1 MSATVTDLHLLSL
14 MQLCDSNFPTGAFSH
29 SFGLETYIQEDRVS
43 SKQTFYEWLQA
54 YVNEQLVYTDGLA
67 SRLTYE
73 ALEQNQVE
81 TVWNLDRLMTVQNF
95 PRESR
100 EGSRRMGEGMLRLG
114 SELYESPQVRA
125 YRERVKAKQSSG
137 HPAIV
142 FALLAHHLEIPKKTA
157 VLSYLYSTTA
167 ALIQNGVRAIPLGQ
181 TEGQRLQCE
190 MQPLLLQAVELIEQ
204 LDPDDLG
211 IVTPGLELAQMRH
224 EQLNIR
230 IFSS

>member
-1 MSATVTDLHLLSL
+1 MSGTVTDLKLLSL

-29 SFGLETYIQEDRVS
+29 SFGLETYIQEDHVS
-43 SKQTFYEWLQA
+43 DRHTFRAWLQA
-54 YVNEQLVYTDGLA
+54 YINEQLVYTDGLA
-67 SRLTYE
+67 SRLAYE
-73 ALEQNQVE
+73 ALEQE
-81 TVWNLDRLMTVQNF
+81 KLEAIWKLDRLMTVQNF

-100 EGSRRMGEGMLRLG
+100 EGSRRMGEGMIRLG
-114 SELYESPQVRA
+114 VELYDSPHLRS
-125 YRERVKAKQSSG
+125 YRDRVKAKQSSG

-142 FALLAHHLEIPKKTA
+142 FALLAHHLEIPKRTA
-157 VLSYLYSTTA
+157 ILSHLYAAVA

-181 TEGQRLQCE
+181 TEGQRLLCE
-190 MQPLLLQAVELIEQ
+190 MQPLLLKAVELIEQ

-211 IVTPGLELAQMRH
+211 MVSPGLELAQMRH

>member
-29 SFGLETYIQEDRVS
+29 SFGLETYIQEEHVT
-43 SKQTFYEWLQA
+43 SKKTFYEWLQA

-67 SRLTYE
+67 CRLTYE

-81 TVWNLDRLMTVQNF
+81 TIWALDRLMTVLNF

-100 EGSRRMGEGMLRLG
+100 EGSRRMGEGMIRLG
-114 SELYESPQVRA
+114 CELYDSPQLRS

-142 FALLAHHLEIPKKTA
+142 FALLAHHLTIPKKTA
-157 VLSYLYSTTA
+157 VLSYLYQATA

-190 MQPLLLQAVELIEQ
+190 MQPLLLHAIELIEQ
-204 LDPDDLG
+204 LGADDLG

>member
-29 SFGLETYIQEDRVS
+29 SFGLETYIQEEHVT
-43 SKQTFYEWLQA
+43 SKKTFYEWLQA
-54 YVNEQLVYTDGLA
+54 FVNEQLVYTDGLA
-67 SRLTYE
+67 CRLTYE
-73 ALEQNQVE
+73 ALEQNEVE
-81 TVWNLDRLMTVQNF
+81 TIWTLDRLMTVQNF

-100 EGSRRMGEGMLRLG
+100 EGSRRMGEGMIRLG
-114 SELYESPQVRA
+114 NELYDSSLLRS

-142 FALLAHHLEIPKKTA
+142 FALLAHHLTIPKKTA
-157 VLSYLYSTTA
+157 VLSYLYQGTA

-190 MQPLLLQAVELIEQ
+190 MQPLLLKAAELIEQ
-204 LDPDDLG
+204 LDQDDLG